1 MIKLKENGYIGNT
14 NALKYKTQ
22 EQLQEGIDAYFAK
35 CDIDG
40 RPYTMSGLALA
51 LGLDRKTL
59 VNYSERD
66 LFSTQI
72 KNAKAKVEEQ
82 LEESLYRLGNNSG
95 IIFNLKN
102 NYGWTDKQEL
112 ETNTQGKVTIVNSL
126 PKGDED
132 ESDY

>member
-35 CDIDG
+35 CDEDG

-102 NYGWTDKQEL
+102 NYGWADKTEQVVTQENRINII
-112 ETNTQGKVTIVNSL
+112 NTL
-126 PKGDED
+126 PEGDND
-132 ESDY
+132 E

>member
-35 CDIDG
+35 CDVDG

-102 NYGWTDKQEL
+102 NYGWADKTEQVVTQENRINII
-112 ETNTQGKVTIVNSL
+112 NTL
-126 PKGDED
+126 PEGDND
-132 ESDY
+132 E

>member
-35 CDIDG
+35 CDEDS

-102 NYGWTDKQEL
+102 NYGWADKTEQVVTQENRINII
-112 ETNTQGKVTIVNSL
+112 NTL
-126 PKGDED
+126 PEGDND
-132 ESDY
+132 E